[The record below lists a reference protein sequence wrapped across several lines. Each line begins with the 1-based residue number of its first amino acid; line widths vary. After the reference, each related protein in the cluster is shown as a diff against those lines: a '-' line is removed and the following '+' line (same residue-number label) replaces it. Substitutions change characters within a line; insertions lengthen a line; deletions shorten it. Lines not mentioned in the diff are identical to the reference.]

1 MALPD
6 TNIGTIAQVIQLSV
20 APVFL
25 LAGVGATLNV
35 LVGRLVRIVERARI
49 TEVQINN
56 PENQQSAELLERL
69 EVLAIRARLISRA
82 IALSVLCAVLVPL
95 VVVSLFISVLFGV
108 NLEVPIAVAFISAML
123 SLATGLVYFLREVF
137 VATSALTF
145 SLAQT
150 EQTAAQRLSRVLKNS

>member
-49 TEVQINN
+49 TEAQINN
-56 PENQQSAELLERL
+56 PVNQNSAELLERL

-123 SLATGLVYFLREVF
+123 SLASGLVYFLREVF

>member
-1 MALPD
+1 M
-6 TNIGTIAQVIQLSV
+6 
-20 APVFL
+20 
-25 LAGVGATLNV
+25 
-35 LVGRLVRIVERARI
+35 
-49 TEVQINN
+49 
-56 PENQQSAELLERL
+56 
-69 EVLAIRARLISRA
+69 LAIRARLISRA

-123 SLATGLVYFLREVF
+123 SLASGLVYFLREVF